1 MQNRLARRCAGASNV
16 LMTSIVPTDPVAT
29 RTTAGA
35 PAPAPPAIA
44 TVVATPRNLFGLKSW
59 AVIAPVLALMALFVG
74 KPPSLTLAI
83 ICGLLLAGAIMAAVY
98 HAEVLA
104 HYLGE
109 PFGTLTLALAV
120 TVIEVS
126 LIVSIML
133 GEGAAASGA
142 QTLARDTL
150 IAAIM
155 ITINGFVGICLLAGG
170 RLHHEQSYTQ
180 SGVSAGLA
188 MLATLSVLTLVLPN
202 YTTSAVGAFYAPSQ
216 LIFVAVV
223 SLIIYATFVMAQ
235 TIRHRDHFLHIIE
248 DGIDDEEDDH
258 AHQPPVPPAKAMAAG
273 GVMILALVGV
283 VLLAKNLS
291 PTIEAGVDA
300 LGAPRALVGIIIAG
314 LVLAPE
320 GFAALAA
327 ARANRVQNS
336 LNLAIGSALAT
347 IGLTIPAVAIVSLV
361 LDLDLELGLS
371 MKGTVLL
378 ALTLLVATL
387 TLSRGRTTVIQG
399 VIHLMIF
406 AAFLF
411 TTIVP

>member
-1 MQNRLARRCAGASNV
+1 MTISPAANDKQPSSLPSPAS
-16 LMTSIVPTDPVAT
+16 
-29 RTTAGA
+29 
-35 PAPAPPAIA
+35 PPF
-44 TVVATPRNLFGLKSW
+44 FGLKVW
-59 AVIAPVLALMALFVG
+59 AVAAPALALAALLVG
-74 KPPSLTLAI
+74 KPSSLALAVVCAI
-83 ICGLLLAGAIMAAVY
+83 ALCGAIMAAVY

-133 GEGAAASGA
+133 GEGAAGGA
-142 QTLARDTL
+142 QSLARDTL

-155 ITINGFVGICLLAGG
+155 ITINAIVGICLLAGG
-170 RLHHEQSYTQ
+170 RMHHEQSYTQ

-202 YTTSAVGAFYAPSQ
+202 FTTSAAGAFYSPQQ
-216 LIFVAVV
+216 LVFVAVV
-223 SLIIYATFVMAQ
+223 SLVIYGTFVMAQ

-248 DGIDDEEDDH
+248 DGIDDDEDDH
-258 AHQPPVPPAKAMAAG
+258 AHQPPVPRNKALAAG
-273 GVMILALVGV
+273 VVLVAALIGV

-300 LGAPRALVGIIIAG
+300 IGAPRALVGIIIAA

-327 ARANRVQNS
+327 ARSNRLQTS

-347 IGLTIPAVAIVSLV
+347 IGLTIPAVAIVALV
-361 LDLDLELGLS
+361 LDLELELGLS
-371 MKGTVLL
+371 MLGTVLL

-387 TLSRGRTTVIQG
+387 TLSRGRTTVVQG
-399 VIHLMIF
+399 VIHLVIF
-406 AAFLF
+406 ATFLF